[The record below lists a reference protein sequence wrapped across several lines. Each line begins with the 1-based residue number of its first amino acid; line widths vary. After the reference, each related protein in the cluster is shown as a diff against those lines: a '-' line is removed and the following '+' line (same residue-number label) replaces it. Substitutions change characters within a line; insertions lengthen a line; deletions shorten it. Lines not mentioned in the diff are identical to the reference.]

1 MKPSLKLKSKTNRF
15 AFQEKLQRNS
25 HVLVISS
32 IPPRECGI
40 ATFTNDLIDALERT
54 FLQHLKISICAL
66 ETDHEKHT
74 YDGRIAMK
82 LNPAHWESY
91 MELLAT
97 IRNQENL
104 DLVVVQHE
112 FGFFRAEKEF
122 FLAFLQHIQI
132 PVVLAFHTVLPNP
145 NDEQKRYLQ
154 KLASVVSKLVVM
166 TKKSSAIL
174 ENDYEISHK
183 KIKIIAHGTHL
194 TEHKDKHSLKQ
205 TYNLESKLVL
215 ATFGLLSEGKGI
227 ETTLRALPKL
237 IENQPNILFLILG
250 KTHPTIVLNEGEKYR
265 EHLENIVHE
274 LQISNHVQ
282 FVNKY
287 IQLEEL
293 IDYLQLTDVYVFS
306 SKDPHQAVSGT
317 ISYAMSCG
325 CPIVSTPFP
334 HAFELLDNEHYT
346 FFEVN
351 DSGRLTE
358 NIQFLLKNP
367 EKLEQIRI
375 SQLQKM
381 AETAWENV
389 AISYV
394 KLFQETIAMFQFPT
408 YKHPPIHLNHLE
420 RMTTR
425 VGMVQFSKINFPD
438 LESGYTLDDN
448 ARAMI
453 AVAQHAELYED
464 KNDFDLIHLYLDF
477 IDFCMLEDGSFLNY
491 VDKHEK
497 FTQQNNETNLEDSNG
512 RAIWALGF
520 VISLHESLPRS
531 IIHRAEKIFHRAML
545 PVQKICSTRS
555 MAFILKGIYFYQLKH
570 KNYAYQPI
578 IKTFANRMVQMY
590 RHESDENWCW
600 FEHTMTYANS
610 ILPESLLFAYKMT
623 QDETYLEIAKES
635 FDFLLEKTFTKN
647 HFKGISNQTWYERGN
662 HHPLTEKGGE
672 QPIDVAYTILALDAF
687 YSVFHQKD
695 YKEKLLLAFD
705 WFLGRNSINQLVYN
719 PKTGGCYD
727 GLEQKNINLNQGA
740 ESLDSYLISRLLIE
754 KKYATC
760 NNETKIPRKKSFK
773 FWRKPN
779 SEQLLKKHKIKS

>member
-1 MKPSLKLKSKTNRF
+1 MKPSFKLKIKSERF

-25 HVLVISS
+25 HVLIISS

-54 FLQHLKISICAL
+54 FLQELKISICAL

-74 YDGRIAMK
+74 YDGRVSMK
-82 LNPAHWESY
+82 LNPAYWDSY
-91 MELLAT
+91 LELLAT
-97 IRNQENL
+97 IRNQEHL
-104 DLVVVQHE
+104 DLLVIQHE
-112 FGFFRAEKEF
+112 FGFFHAQKEF
-122 FLAFLQHIQI
+122 FYAFLKSVDI

-145 NDEQKRYLQ
+145 NRDQKHYLQ
-154 KLASVVSKLVVM
+154 KLASVVTKLVVM
-166 TKKSSAIL
+166 TKKSNEIL
-174 ENDYEISHK
+174 ENDYEISAG

-205 TYNLESKLVL
+205 TYNLESNLVL

-237 IENQPNILFLILG
+237 IESQPNILFLILG
-250 KTHPTIVLNEGEKYR
+250 KTHPTIVLNDGEKYR
-265 EHLENIVHE
+265 ENLETIVDD
-274 LQISNHVQ
+274 LKISKHVR

-287 IQLEEL
+287 IQLDEL

-346 FFEVN
+346 FFDVN
-351 DSGRLTE
+351 DSERLTE

-394 KLFQETIAMFQFPT
+394 KLFQDTIDAFQFPT

-453 AVAQHAELYED
+453 AVAQHAELYDE

-477 IDFCMLEDGSFLNY
+477 IDFCMLENGSFLNY
-491 VDKHEK
+491 VDKNQE
-497 FTQQNNETNLEDSNG
+497 FTLQNNETNLEDSNG

-520 VISLHESLPRS
+520 VISLNESLPQS
-531 IIHRAEKIFHRAML
+531 IIHRAEKLFHRAML
-545 PVQKICSTRS
+545 PVEKICSTRS
-555 MAFILKGIYFYQLKH
+555 MAFILKGIYYYQLKH
-570 KNYAYQPI
+570 KNYAYQSI
-578 IKTFANRMVQMY
+578 IKTFADRMVQMY

-600 FEHTMTYANS
+600 FEHSLTYANS

-647 HFKGISNQTWYERGN
+647 YFKGISNQTWYEKGSQ
-662 HHPLTEKGGE
+662 HPSNEKGGE
-672 QPIDVAYTILALDAF
+672 QPIEVAYTILALDSF
-687 YSVFHQKD
+687 YEVAHQRK
-695 YKEKLLLAFD
+695 YKQKLILAFE

-754 KKYATC
+754 KKYT
-760 NNETKIPRKKSFK
+760 NESIVSKQIPNKHFIS
-773 FWRKPN
+773 WRKIN
-779 SEQLLKKHKIKS
+779 SEQILKKHKIKS